1 MKGFTTMPVW
11 LRLTAL
17 VSLMM
22 VLVLAGTIA
31 WQSRLNHEHAI
42 AQAGDVAHSIHE
54 MTMAGLT
61 GMMITG
67 TIEQREVFLDQI
79 KELAVLKDLAVL
91 RADALVATFGPGK
104 TRAPDALEKEAMA
117 SGKEI
122 LRVEHDAKSGSF
134 LRVIK
139 PTLAS
144 KNYLG
149 KDCTTCHQ
157 VSVGTPLGAVSMRIS
172 LDKVESAANGFLVSS
187 VLIAALVSVPLLA
200 LLAFAIQRFLRRML
214 GGEPDYAVEVMHRL
228 ADGDLAEDIALR
240 EGDTSSLLFA
250 IRKTGESLSRIIDE
264 VRQSADMLVNSAQ
277 QVSATAQSL
286 SQSSSEQA
294 ASVEETT
301 ASIEQMTASI
311 TQNTENAK
319 VTDNMAT

>member
-1 MKGFTTMPVW
+1 MPVW

-31 WQSRLNHEHAI
+31 WQSRLNREHAI

-122 LRVEHDAKSGSF
+122 LRVEHDAKSGSY

-157 VSVGTPLGAVSMRIS
+157 VSVGTPLGAVSMKIS
-172 LDKVESAANGFLVSS
+172 LDKVESAANGFLRQQRAHRGAGFG
-187 VLIAALVSVPLLA
+187 AAAGPPRLCHPA
-200 LLAFAIQRFLRRML
+200 LSASHAGRRAGLRRR
-214 GGEPDYAVEVMHRL
+214 GHASPGRWRSCRGHRL
-228 ADGDLAEDIALR
+228 ARMGHEQPAVRDSQDR
-240 EGDTSSLLFA
+240 
-250 IRKTGESLSRIIDE
+250 RKPEPHHRRSQAKRGHAGELPRNRSRPPRSRC
-264 VRQSADMLVNSAQ
+264 RQRRP
-277 QVSATAQSL
+277 
-286 SQSSSEQA
+286 
-294 ASVEETT
+294 ASRPP
-301 ASIEQMTASI
+301 ASKRPPPAS
-311 TQNTENAK
+311 NR
-319 VTDNMAT
+319 